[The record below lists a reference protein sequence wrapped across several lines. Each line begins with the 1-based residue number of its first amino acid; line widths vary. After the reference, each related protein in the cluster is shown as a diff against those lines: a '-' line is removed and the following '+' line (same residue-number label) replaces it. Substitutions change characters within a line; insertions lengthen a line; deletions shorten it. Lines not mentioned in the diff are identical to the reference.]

1 MPYEPHY
8 RGHSKENLKRLQQ
21 SGKHYLTS
29 EQFRRYVDA
38 ATGALGIDLE
48 KLYDIRK
55 IGEELAKGKPLEQVF
70 NELRN
75 DKS

>member
-8 RGHSKENLKRLQQ
+8 RDHSKENLERLQR
-21 SGKHYLTS
+21 SGKHCLTP
-29 EQFRRYVDA
+29 EQFHKYVDVA
-38 ATGALGIDLE
+38 ARALGIDLD

-70 NELRN
+70 KHIE
-75 DKS
+75 